1 MLTRQERD
9 ALLALARTAI
19 AAAVR
24 RTPPDP
30 LAAPRP
36 LSDASGVF
44 VTIRHQGALRGC
56 LGTLRSRLELAGEVV
71 RCAVDA
77 ATADVRFSPVGH
89 HELCGLAIEISVLG
103 PLEAID
109 PNPDAF
115 TIGIHGLVVEDQ
127 ARRGLL
133 LPQVALEWGWT
144 AEQFLCHTS
153 AKAGLPADAWRQGA
167 RVYRFAAEV
176 FGD

>member
-1 MLTRQERD
+1 
-9 ALLALARTAI
+9 
-19 AAAVR
+19 
-24 RTPPDP
+24 
-30 LAAPRP
+30 
-36 LSDASGVF
+36 
-44 VTIRHQGALRGC
+44 
-56 LGTLRSRLELAGEVV
+56 VV
-71 RCAVDA
+71 QCAMDA

-89 HELCGLAIEISVLG
+89 HELCDLAIEISVLG

-115 TIGIHGLVVEDQ
+115 TIGLHGLVVEEQ

-144 AEQFLCHTS
+144 AEEFLCHAS
-153 AKAGLPADAWRQGA
+153 AKAGLPPDAWRQGA